1 MDPMD
6 LVEVDEQ
13 VAQSVRG
20 HNLDML
26 VLLDGHMDAGQALAQ
41 VRDTLLEELP
51 TRTVAIFDADSLI
64 DHSAKRPRIMFDNG
78 HFVDYAPH
86 RIAID
91 AATDGLGRDFLILS
105 GPEPSLHWERF
116 TSAMTWLNNNLGVNR
131 TAFLASVPMP
141 VPHTRPITGTVHGNS
156 SAPDG
161 GAPQWP
167 TPMVVP
173 ASLANVLEASFEAA
187 GKPTIGFTMHV
198 PHYLSDGQY
207 PNAAIGGLEYMGA
220 ALGLALPTDELR
232 EQGREVEAK
241 VAEQVAS
248 NPEIQSMVRN
258 IEEQYDAHRE
268 GLHPQSLLLE
278 GGEVP
283 DGESLAAAASEFL
296 RLELE
301 DRNADSAPEHDDDAS
316 R

>member
-13 VAQSVRG
+13 VAKSVRG
-20 HNLDML
+20 QDLDML
-26 VLLDGHMDAGQALAQ
+26 VLLDGQMDAGQALSQ
-41 VRDTLLEELP
+41 IRETLLEELP
-51 TRTVAIFDADSLI
+51 TRTVAIFDADSLV
-64 DHSAKRPRIMFDNG
+64 DHAAKRPRITFDNG
-78 HFVDYAPH
+78 RFVDYVPH
-86 RIAID
+86 RISLE

-116 TSAMTWLNNNLGVNR
+116 TAAVGWLNNNLGVKR
-131 TAFLASVPMP
+131 TAFLGAVPMP

-156 SAPDG
+156 AAPDG

-167 TPMVVP
+167 TAMVMP
-173 ASLANVLEASFEAA
+173 ASIAQVMEASFEAA

-207 PNAAIGGLEYMGA
+207 PQAALGGLEYMGA

-241 VAEQVAS
+241 IAEQVS
-248 NPEIQSMVRN
+248 SSPEIQAMVHN
-258 IEEQYDAHRE
+258 IEEQFDAHRE
-268 GLHPQSLLLE
+268 GMRPQSLLLE

-283 DGESLAAAASEFL
+283 DGESIAAAASEFL

-301 DRNADSAPEHDDDAS
+301 DRDGDVPIQHDDDS
-316 R
+316 SL